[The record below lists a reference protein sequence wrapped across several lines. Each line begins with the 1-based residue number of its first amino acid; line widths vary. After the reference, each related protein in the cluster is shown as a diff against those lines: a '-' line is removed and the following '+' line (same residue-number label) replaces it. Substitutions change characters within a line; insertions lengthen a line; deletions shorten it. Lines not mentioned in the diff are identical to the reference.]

1 MMKKFTKRQIEK
13 IAFSVHI
20 INIICAVIF
29 YIIFLLVDFLYYK
42 IISIAILA
50 TIIMLLFIFIPV
62 QNIKEFKNQTY
73 FEKQESL
80 KLSSVL
86 LIGFIIAI
94 ILSTVELNQILQN
107 H

>member
-13 IAFSVHI
+13 IAFSARSYHRILKV
-20 INIICAVIF
+20 A
-29 YIIFLLVDFLYYK
+29 IFLLVDFLYYK

-50 TIIMLLFIFIPV
+50 AIIMLLFIFIPV

-94 ILSTVELNQILQN
+94 ILSTVELIQILQN
-107 H
+107 Q